1 MEDLSNAGMQP
12 VLNFAG
18 QWGKMSCRIPGILM
32 LMAGRGL
39 KRVLLCLDGDVRVL
53 DH

>member
-1 MEDLSNAGMQP
+1 MKDLSNAGVQS

-18 QWGKMSCRIPGILM
+18 QWGKMSCRIPVNLL

-39 KRVLLCLDGDVRVL
+39 KRFLLCLDGDVRVL